1 MKKKIWF
8 MEGLSSQR
16 DIILGVKDFAEKN
29 KIDIEVLSSHRNE
42 RNEILSV
49 SDYSLI
55 EPRNEDDRLSFI
67 HSVTTKYGIN
77 AIHTGRNCK
86 WFEKHRDAIQ
96 RQSVSLTTG
105 ATGTG
110 WFELA
115 DEKVTFS
122 EFMEKNGLPV
132 VPSLRVSTPD
142 ELRELLSHS
151 PFPSECLCIKPVTGI
166 YGMGFWRFDD
176 SISPVAF
183 LNNPDNRVIR
193 PSQYLAAYAQMKT
206 FAPQVLM
213 PYLPGPEYS
222 VDMVVSKGVV
232 LAAIGRRKE
241 GALQY
246 LENEGEAIELATTCA
261 QLMHADGMVNVQT
274 RHNAE
279 GKPLL
284 LEINMRPSGGI
295 GYTQHSGVNLPGLYA
310 FHTLGLMDEDQ
321 VRQSAKTDFS
331 PAVVR
336 SVTDVIRYPALL
348 TNRID

>member
-16 DIILGVKDFAEKN
+16 DIILGVKSFAEKN
-29 KIDIEVLSSHRNE
+29 KQDIEVFSSHRKE

-49 SDYSLI
+49 SDASFI
-55 EPRNEDDRLSFI
+55 EPKNEDDRLSFI
-67 HSVTTKYGIN
+67 HSVTTHHGIN

-86 WFEKHRDAIQ
+86 WFESRRDAIQ
-96 RQSVSLTTG
+96 SPSVSLTTG
-105 ATGTG
+105 ATGTE
-110 WFELA
+110 WFEVA

-132 VPSLRVSTPD
+132 VPSVRVSSPN
-142 ELRELLSHS
+142 ELCTLLIQS
-151 PFPSECLCIKPVTGI
+151 PFPSDCLCIKPVTGI

-176 SISPVAF
+176 NVSPVAF

-193 PSQYLAAYAQMKT
+193 PSQYLAAHAQVET
-206 FAPQVLM
+206 FTPQILM

-222 VDMVVSKGVV
+222 VDIVVSKGEV

-246 LENEGEAIELATTCA
+246 LENEGEAIELAATCA
-261 QLMHADGMVNVQT
+261 RLMHADGMVNVQT
-274 RHNAE
+274 RNNAE

-295 GYTQHSGVNLPGLYA
+295 GYTRHSGVNLPGLYA
-310 FHTLGLMDEDQ
+310 FHTLGLMDASQ
-321 VRQSAKTDFS
+321 VRQSARADFS

-336 SVTDVIRYPALL
+336 SVTDTIRYPVSL

>member
-1 MKKKIWF
+1 MKNKIWF

-16 DIILGVKDFAEKN
+16 DIILGVKSFADKHN
-29 KIDIEVLSSHRNE
+29 KDILVLSSHRNE

-49 SDYSLI
+49 SDLSLI
-55 EPRNEDDRLSFI
+55 EPKNEDDRLSFI
-67 HSVTTKYGIN
+67 HSVTMNHGIN

-86 WFEKHRDAIQ
+86 WFESQRDAIQ
-96 RQSVSLTTG
+96 SPSVSLTTG
-105 ATGTG
+105 ATGTE

-122 EFMEKNGLPV
+122 EYMTKNGLPV
-132 VPSLRVSTPD
+132 VPSVRVNSPD
-142 ELRELLSHS
+142 ELSHLLSHS
-151 PFPSECLCIKPVTGI
+151 PYPSDRLCIKPVTGI

-176 SISPVAF
+176 EISPVAF
-183 LNNPDNRVIR
+183 LNNPDSRVIR
-193 PSQYLAAYAQMKT
+193 PSQYLAAHAQMET
-206 FAPQVLM
+206 FTPQVLM
-213 PYLPGPEYS
+213 PYLPGPECS
-222 VDMVVSKGVV
+222 VDMVVSQGTV
-232 LAAIGRRKE
+232 LAAVGRRKE
-241 GALQY
+241 GVLQH
-246 LENEGEAIELATTCA
+246 LENEGEAIELAIACA
-261 QLMHADGMVNVQT
+261 RLMNADGMVNVQT
-274 RHNAE
+274 RHNVE
-279 GKPLL
+279 GNPLL

>member
-16 DIILGVKDFAEKN
+16 DIILAVKSFAEKN
-29 KIDIEVLSSHRNE
+29 KTDIQVISSHRNE

-49 SDYSLI
+49 SDLSLI
-55 EPRNEDDRLSFI
+55 EPKNEDDRLSFI
-67 HSVTTKYGIN
+67 HSVTMNHGIN

-86 WFEKHRDAIQ
+86 WFESQRDAIQ
-96 RQSVSLTTG
+96 SPSVSLTTG
-105 ATGTG
+105 ATGTE

-122 EFMEKNGLPV
+122 EFMAKKGLPV
-132 VPSLRVSTPD
+132 VPSVRVTSLD
-142 ELRELLSHS
+142 ELRNLLSHS
-151 PFPSECLCIKPVTGI
+151 PFPSDCLCIKPVTGI

-176 SISPVAF
+176 NVSPVAF
-183 LNNPDNRVIR
+183 LNNPDSRVIR
-193 PSQYLAAYAQMKT
+193 PSQYLSAHAEMET
-206 FAPQVLM
+206 FTPQVLM
-213 PYLPGPEYS
+213 PYLSGPEYS
-222 VDMVVSKGVV
+222 VDMVVSQGTV

-241 GALQY
+241 GVLQY
-246 LENEGEAIELATTCA
+246 LENEGEAIELAIDCA
-261 QLMHADGMVNVQT
+261 RLLNADGLVNVQT

-279 GKPLL
+279 GKPVL

-321 VRQSAKTDFS
+321 IRQSAKTDFS